1 MEQHDDTLHQGMD
14 TGVNTDAGEAPHPYH
29 SAPTH
34 APVYGVD
41 GDTVPTA
48 NLDITKSGRSS
59 TASPDFFSDPRM
71 LAPRRT
77 EKVDLGGGSFVLRS
91 PEPLAPYAR
100 CIGEWLERWARETP
114 EATAF
119 AEPAAEPAADPAKK
133 SGWHSLNWRELRTRV
148 GAVAQGLLDLRLP
161 AGKPVAVLS
170 DNSLDHLV
178 LLLAGM
184 HIGRAVCTV
193 SSAYCRLAGGDFSRI
208 HGILQ
213 TLDPALVYA
222 SDATVYGPPLLDA
235 GIDAVTVFS
244 QGAAA
249 HAGALSF
256 EQLADRVES
265 PAVMQAF
272 AAITPDTHAKYLLTS
287 GSTGHPK
294 VVINTHRMLCAN
306 QQMLGQTL
314 RFLDLE
320 KPVLLDWLPWSHTF
334 GGNHNTNIVLR
345 TGGTMYLDDGRP
357 VPGAIDRTLKHLRQ
371 IQPTVYFNVPRGFE
385 MMLPALETDDTL
397 ARHFFGRLRML
408 FYAGAGMPVSTW
420 QRLAAVAARVRDE
433 PLWMTTSWG
442 STETSPATTFAS
454 WKLQGPGVIGLPMPG
469 VSLKFVPVA
478 GPGGKLEMRIKGDH
492 IFPGYRHNDEATR
505 AAFDEDG
512 YYCIGDAG
520 YLQDEADPL
529 QGVVFNGRVAEDF
542 KLTSGTWVSVGTL
555 RVRVISALAPYAQD
569 VLIAGHDRSEVGALV
584 FLSEA
589 GRALPAAQ
597 MTDHVRKALHALKA
611 EGGGSSQA
619 PTRALLLPDAPS
631 AAAGEITDKGYVNQ
645 RTALA
650 RRAADVEALYALPA
664 DPRVVRT

>member
-1 MEQHDDTLHQGMD
+1 M
-14 TGVNTDAGEAPHPYH
+14 
-29 SAPTH
+29 
-34 APVYGVD
+34 D
-41 GDTVPTA
+41 GDTVAAADDT
-48 NLDITKSGRSS
+48 GERSRIPR
-59 TASPDFFSDPRM
+59 ADFFSDPRM

-77 EKVDLGGGSFVLRS
+77 RKVDLGGGSFLLRS
-91 PEPLAPYAR
+91 PEALAPYAR
-100 CIGEWLERWARETP
+100 CIGEWLEHWAHQTSD
-114 EATAF
+114 ALAF
-119 AEPAAEPAADPAKK
+119 AEPAVEPAAG
-133 SGWHSLNWRELRTRV
+133 SWRKLSWRGLRLQV
-148 GAVAQGLLDLRLP
+148 GAVAQGLLDLQLP
-161 AGKPVAVLS
+161 AGKPIAVLS

-193 SSAYCRLAGGDFSRI
+193 SSAYCRLAGGDHSRI

-213 TLDPALVYA
+213 ALDPALVYA
-222 SDATVYGPPLLDA
+222 SDAAVYGPPLLGA
-235 GIDAVTVFS
+235 GIDAVAVFGS
-244 QGAAA
+244 GAAPPK
-249 HAGALSF
+249 GAF
-256 EQLADRVES
+256 RCAFGFAQLAAQAES

-287 GSTGHPK
+287 GSTGQPK

-306 QQMLGQTL
+306 QQMLAQTL
-314 RFLDLE
+314 RFLDVE

-334 GGNHNTNIVLR
+334 GGNHNTHIVLR

-357 VPGAIDRTLKHLRQ
+357 LPGEIDRTLEHLRD

-385 MMLPALETDDTL
+385 MMLPALEADDAL

-408 FYAGAGMPVSTW
+408 FYAGSGMPVSTW
-420 QRLAAVAARVRDE
+420 RRLEAVAARVREE
-433 PLWMTTSWG
+433 PLWMTTGWG

-478 GPGGKLEMRIKGDH
+478 GPGGKLEMRVKGDH
-492 IFPGYRHNDEATR
+492 IFPGYRNNEAATR

-529 QGVVFNGRVAEDF
+529 QGVVFNGRVGEDF

-555 RVRVISALAPYAQD
+555 RLRVVSALAPFAQD
-569 VLIAGHDRSEVGALV
+569 VLITGHDRSEIGALV

-597 MTDHVRKALHALKA
+597 MADQLQKALRALKA

-619 PTRALLLPDAPS
+619 PTRVLLLPDAPS

-650 RRAADVEALYALPA
+650 RRAADVQALYAQPA
-664 DPRVVRT
+664 DPRVVCT